1 VTVGVKT
8 SGSQTATITTE
19 HTLATVTDAGIYI
32 LMVDVNAMVGG
43 ATPDTLE
50 LRIYGKCRSSDTE
63 RLIDVHRLIGTQSA
77 PLFRCAS
84 IVSPH
89 SYKVTLKQ
97 TAGTGRAY
105 PWAVYET

>member
-1 VTVGVKT
+1 MTVGVKD
-8 SGSQTATITTE
+8 SGSQTATVTTE
-19 HTLATVTDAGIYI
+19 HTLATITDAGIYQ
-32 LMVDVNAMVGG
+32 LMVDCNAMVGG

-50 LRIYGKCRSSDTE
+50 LRIYGKCRSGDTE
-63 RLIDVHRLIGTQSA
+63 RLMDVHRLIGAQSS
-77 PLFRCAS
+77 PLFACKPV
-84 IVSPH
+84 ISPH